1 MSVTKT
7 CVKPMAPVD
16 FAAKD
21 ISNDRVAT
29 KWAGLKLALTS
40 NHIHT
45 IPRAK
50 RSNIETNNQ

>member
-1 MSVTKT
+1 
-7 CVKPMAPVD
+7 MAPVD
-16 FAAKD
+16 FAAED

-40 NHIHT
+40 NHIRT
-45 IPRAK
+45 ILRPK